1 MARREETSVAASGS
15 SATLCFGGDE
25 PSAPVPAGCNAD
37 NVRHERNFYKF
48 GATRYG
54 QSACNYFGPSGGK
67 PSAFSV
73 HLRLRCLTW
82 SSIWATYSLRRL
94 ESLWSVTITSICC
107 L

>member
-48 GATRYG
+48 GATCYG
-54 QSACNYFGPSGGK
+54 QRACNYFGPVAEILGIFRASEIEVLDRVLDKGIVIDA
-67 PSAFSV
+67 SALVSLV
-73 HLRLRCLTW
+73 GIDLT
-82 SSIWATYSLRRL
+82 
-94 ESLWSVTITSICC
+94 
-107 L
+107 